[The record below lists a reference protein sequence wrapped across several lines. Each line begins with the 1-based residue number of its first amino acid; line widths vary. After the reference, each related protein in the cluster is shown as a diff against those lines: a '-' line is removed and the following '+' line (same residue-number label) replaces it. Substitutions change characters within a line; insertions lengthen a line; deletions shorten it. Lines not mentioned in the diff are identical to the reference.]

1 MVIYEIN
8 KVLTIIWFVYQKKQL
23 YGLCHHNI
31 LVEEKKASFKLSVL
45 VLIILGTKHV
55 LINK

>member
-1 MVIYEIN
+1 MVCLP
-8 KVLTIIWFVYQKKQL
+8 KKKQL

-31 LVEEKKASFKLSVL
+31 VEEKKKKLLFKLSVL